1 MIRKYVN
8 IILAVVL
15 FSFQVIGAG
24 TRVRVNQ
31 LGYLPEAAKQ
41 AILISESDITVKD
54 FTIHDALTNEVCGQ
68 FNTVSHWG
76 EFDKF
81 NSNYTLDFS
90 VFKQTGAFYIKTG
103 DTYSPIFFI
112 NKHHFAHTTDQLL
125 TYLRSRRIGNNVS
138 GGWWYDASNKNR
150 NASVNAS
157 VTYQLLFAYSNY
169 PDIFIDAYDLQGERK
184 PNGIPDVLDEANWGL
199 EWLSKIQY
207 ESTPVAI
214 NGKLVAALALGAQVC
229 KSFDTAFADRLANK
243 AEQIYRYAE
252 EQEVVEDLFEIIEGL
267 QEENWRDDMQL
278 AATQLY
284 FLTYNKQYL
293 KDAVTYG
300 TSEPVPPWLFTACD
314 PALRFYPYVNWSP
327 YLLLQIENPQI
338 KKDYL
343 HNIMVSLQRARLIA
357 QDNPFNIGVNFSENS
372 NNKIIAL
379 HNMCL
384 IYKQLTNDHQFVDL
398 EESLF
403 NWIFGCNPWG
413 ISMVTGMP
421 DTGTTPSHPHIKSYI
436 ETDQIPVGAVVS
448 GAVNNTCLKDSEIDG
463 LSFDGPYERHQ
474 TEWAVYH
481 DHVNDHVTNQPNIDA
496 SAGLIQLLAARAS
509 SVERD
514 YLFNYNHYDLGGI
527 NRFNPDQKQIL
538 ITFTAHQY
546 DDGFRK
552 IASAL
557 KKHNVKAAFFFSGDF
572 LRKSKAKRQIKKL
585 KSQGHYIGP
594 AGNHYFQLTDW
605 DKSLKSD
612 LNKTVFLN
620 DLKENYAALKKHG
633 ISKQQA
639 PFFNPPFELYDDNI
653 SFWCKEVGIHIIRST
668 PGTDSNLDYTFP
680 EMREHYYSSR
690 DILNK
695 IMQVEDKSGLNGYIL
710 QFNYGTNP
718 ARKDKLYKHLEN
730 LLMDLKRE
738 GYEFVDIFKAVKLR

>member
-1 MIRKYVN
+1 M
-8 IILAVVL
+8 
-15 FSFQVIGAG
+15 
-24 TRVRVNQ
+24 
-31 LGYLPEAAKQ
+31 
-41 AILISESDITVKD
+41 
-54 FTIHDALTNEVCGQ
+54 
-68 FNTVSHWG
+68 
-76 EFDKF
+76 
-81 NSNYTLDFS
+81 
-90 VFKQTGAFYIKTG
+90 
-103 DTYSPIFFI
+103 
-112 NKHHFAHTTDQLL
+112 
-125 TYLRSRRIGNNVS
+125 
-138 GGWWYDASNKNR
+138 
-150 NASVNAS
+150 
-157 VTYQLLFAYSNY
+157 
-169 PDIFIDAYDLQGERK
+169 
-184 PNGIPDVLDEANWGL
+184 
-199 EWLSKIQY
+199 
-207 ESTPVAI
+207 
-214 NGKLVAALALGAQVC
+214 
-229 KSFDTAFADRLANK
+229 
-243 AEQIYRYAE
+243 
-252 EQEVVEDLFEIIEGL
+252 
-267 QEENWRDDMQL
+267 
-278 AATQLY
+278 
-284 FLTYNKQYL
+284 
-293 KDAVTYG
+293 
-300 TSEPVPPWLFTACD
+300 
-314 PALRFYPYVNWSP
+314 
-327 YLLLQIENPQI
+327 LQIENPQI

-384 IYKQLTNDHQFVDL
+384 IYRQLTNDHQFVDL

-474 TEWAVYH
+474 SEWGVYH
-481 DHVNDHVTNQPNIDA
+481 DHVIDHVTNQPNIDA

-546 DDGFRK
+546 DDGFKK

-594 AGNHYFQLTDW
+594 AGNHYFQLTDR

-620 DLKENYAALKKHG
+620 DLKENYAALKTRH
-633 ISKQQA
+633 QQTTSA
-639 PFFNPPFELYDDNI
+639 FFNPPFELYDDNI

>member
-1 MIRKYVN
+1 MNPTYSQG
-8 IILAVVL
+8 LHH
-15 FSFQVIGAG
+15 
-24 TRVRVNQ
+24 TRQ
-31 LGYLPEAAKQ
+31 
-41 AILISESDITVKD
+41 
-54 FTIHDALTNEVCGQ
+54 LTNEVCGQ

-284 FLTYNKQYL
+284 FLTYNKQDL
-293 KDAVTYG
+293 KDAVTFG

-384 IYKQLTNDHQFVDL
+384 IYRQLTNDHQFVDL

-557 KKHNVKAAFFFSGDF
+557 KKHNVKAAFFFSGF
-572 LRKSKAKRQIKKL
+572 PKEIEGKE
-585 KSQGHYIGP
+585 
-594 AGNHYFQLTDW
+594 T
-605 DKSLKSD
+605 
-612 LNKTVFLN
+612 NKET
-620 DLKENYAALKKHG
+620 K
-633 ISKQQA
+633 ITR
-639 PFFNPPFELYDDNI
+639 PLY
-653 SFWCKEVGIHIIRST
+653 RSC
-668 PGTDSNLDYTFP
+668 
-680 EMREHYYSSR
+680 R
-690 DILNK
+690 
-695 IMQVEDKSGLNGYIL
+695 
-710 QFNYGTNP
+710 
-718 ARKDKLYKHLEN
+718 
-730 LLMDLKRE
+730 
-738 GYEFVDIFKAVKLR
+738 